1 MKMLDCRQRRQ
12 KQVCLFDRDDDRR
25 IVKKCR
31 GGDKKMKPGARR
43 KGQNTVK
50 DAITEAAKT
59 AQKEAGKA
67 VDKAEAA
74 EAKVKAA
81 EEAKAEKE
89 AKAAAEQAKH
99 QEELEEQEYQR
110 RFATHRDELKWLYT
124 EV

>member
-1 MKMLDCRQRRQ
+1 MQRFQKKGILRVGSFENVGLSSD
-12 KQVCLFDRDDDRR
+12 KQVCLFDKDDDRR

-59 AQKEAGKA
+59 AQKEAGKT

-74 EAKVKAA
+74 EAKIKA
-81 EEAKAEKE
+81 
-89 AKAAAEQAKH
+89 
-99 QEELEEQEYQR
+99 
-110 RFATHRDELKWLYT
+110 
-124 EV
+124 